1 MRQRY
6 YMYKHRMYT
15 KRLYLKSL
23 EPELQSYIH
32 FKNYLLIRN
41 FLEDESSVR
50 LLSNALRYEGESF
63 DAFKSATLT
72 INDNPIMKTKT
83 V

>member
-1 MRQRY
+1 
-6 YMYKHRMYT
+6 MYT

-23 EPELQSYIH
+23 EPEI
-32 FKNYLLIRN
+32 
-41 FLEDESSVR
+41 
-50 LLSNALRYEGESF
+50 RYEGESF

-83 V
+83 VWWQIVLRLASLVNCNLQF